1 MAIIN
6 PYLNFN
12 GNTEEVFNFYKS
24 VFGGEF
30 TRIMRYKDMH
40 SEGELPAGE
49 GEKIMHVALPIGEG
63 SALMGSD
70 TLEMM
75 GGPAT
80 AGSNFSIALNPDSEE
95 QTHQL
100 FNALAEGGQVG
111 MALAQVPWGALFG
124 EVTDKYGI
132 RWLVNYEFSQQ

>member
-12 GNTEEVFNFYKS
+12 GNTEEAFGFYKA

-30 TRIMRYKDMH
+30 NAIMRYREMH
-40 SEGELPAGE
+40 AEGELPADE

-63 SALMGSD
+63 STLMGSD
-70 TLEMM
+70 TLEMR
-75 GGPAT
+75 GRAT

-95 QTHQL
+95 QAHQF